1 MIEIKDVYKSYDRP
15 VLNKINFNIQNG
27 SIFGLIGI
35 NGAGKTTFLNMLSGV
50 MKPDYGDI
58 SYDGINV
65 YENTLTKKEIFFL
78 PDEPFFTMNTT
89 PKNLLNTYKVF
100 YEIDID
106 LYYEYLK
113 KFRLPIDSSMYNFSK
128 GMKRQVFVS
137 LALAIRPKYLFLD
150 ETFDGLDPLARLTL
164 KRELIKLV
172 EEENTTVVISS
183 HSLRELADICDSY
196 GIINNKDVI
205 SYGDLDELMYKYHKY
220 TMAFE
225 KYRVIKDFQIP
236 IVLFKRENKIIS
248 IVTTLDYEEINEK
261 IASLEPIDLEEIPLD
276 FEEEFMIEVY
286 KQGVR
291 RWKITF
297 YTY

>member
-196 GIINNKDVI
+196 GIINNKDVF

-225 KYRVIKDFQIP
+225 KYLVRKDFQIP
-236 IVLFKRENKIIS
+236 IVIFKRENKIIS
-248 IVTTLDYEEINEK
+248 IVTTLDYEEIKEK

-291 RWKITF
+291 R
-297 YTY
+297 

>member
-225 KYRVIKDFQIP
+225 KYLVRKDFQIP

-291 RWKITF
+291 R
-297 YTY
+297 